1 MMDLRELNAIKRLA
15 RAIDRLALV
24 EGARLMDLS
33 GVDAAESLLDQAA
46 VKLLELTEKSIR
58 TMEERQPND

>member
-33 GVDAAESLLDQAA
+33 GVDAAESLLDQSA

>member
-1 MMDLRELNAIKRLA
+1 MDLRELNAIKRLA

-33 GVDAAESLLDQAA
+33 GVDAAESLLDQSA